1 MIYHM
6 KAVPICGTVFEEEGW
21 MSCCSVVI
29 SGWISRR
36 DLCFA
41 ALDAI
46 PGMVVSLVEDC
57 CQSIHIPVTSVT
69 RDPM

>member
-6 KAVPICGTVFEEEGW
+6 KAVPICGTVFEEGW
-21 MSCCSVVI
+21 MSCFSVVI

-41 ALDAI
+41 ALRRQSYQF
-46 PGMVVSLVEDC
+46 VSLLIKVSTFE
-57 CQSIHIPVTSVT
+57 
-69 RDPM
+69 

>member
-57 CQSIHIPVTSVT
+57 
-69 RDPM
+69 

>member
-6 KAVPICGTVFEEEGW
+6 KAVPICGTVFEEGW

-46 PGMVVSLVEDC
+46 LWLIMVLYHC
-57 CQSIHIPVTSVT
+57 
-69 RDPM
+69 

>member
-6 KAVPICGTVFEEEGW
+6 KAVPICGTVFEEGW

-41 ALDAI
+41 ALDPYAMFLPYAVLI
-46 PGMVVSLVEDC
+46 NWLIN
-57 CQSIHIPVTSVT
+57 QSIHIF
-69 RDPM
+69 